1 MTTST
6 HHGLWSIL
14 WGAVVAE
21 RHGTVLALLIAG
33 SLLVGAGIL
42 WMLMSVPT
50 RYRKPV
56 VMAVTFL
63 GGLILALE
71 FLAGSEKWHPLT
83 DFLPTYGNVQMVIGS
98 FALLLGII
106 NLFMIHGQAVSKRTK
121 GWANSLAFFVA
132 FFAIMMAGFVK
143 DYATAKA
150 VSGSADSI
158 FTVFFEGFLM
168 PLSSTMFSM
177 IAFYIASAAYRAFRI
192 RSTESALMMITA
204 SILMLGLVPAGLYL
218 TAWLPEPLSW
228 LRLENL
234 SAWLL
239 VGPNM
244 AVQRAMAFGIA
255 VGALAV
261 GLRIWLSLE
270 RGSFFDRQ
278 L

>member
-1 MTTST
+1 
-6 HHGLWSIL
+6 
-14 WGAVVAE
+14 
-21 RHGTVLALLIAG
+21 
-33 SLLVGAGIL
+33 
-42 WMLMSVPT
+42 
-50 RYRKPV
+50 
-56 VMAVTFL
+56 
-63 GGLILALE
+63 
-71 FLAGSEKWHPLT
+71 
-83 DFLPTYGNVQMVIGS
+83 
-98 FALLLGII
+98 
-106 NLFMIHGQAVSKRTK
+106 
-121 GWANSLAFFVA
+121 
-132 FFAIMMAGFVK
+132 
-143 DYATAKA
+143 
-150 VSGSADSI
+150 
-158 FTVFFEGFLM
+158 
-168 PLSSTMFSM
+168 
-177 IAFYIASAAYRAFRI
+177 
-192 RSTESALMMITA
+192 MMITA

>member
-6 HHGLWSIL
+6 HHDLWSIL
-14 WGAVVAE
+14 WSATVAQ
-21 RHGTVLALLIAG
+21 RHGWVLALLIAG
-33 SLLVGAGIL
+33 SLLVGGGIL
-42 WMLMSVPT
+42 WILMSVPP
-50 RYRKPV
+50 RYRKPI

-71 FLAGSEKWHPLT
+71 FLVGQWWPGLT

-98 FALLLGII
+98 FALLLGLV
-106 NLFMIHGQAVSKRTK
+106 NLFMIHGQAVNKRSK
-121 GWANSLAFFVA
+121 GWVNSFAFFVA
-132 FFAIMMAGFVK
+132 FFAIMIAGFVK

-158 FTVFFEGFLM
+158 YTVFFNGFLM

-192 RSTESALMMITA
+192 RSTESALMMVTA

-218 TAWLPEPLSW
+218 TAWLPGWLSW

-234 SAWLL
+234 SYWLL
-239 VGPNM
+239 VSPNM

-255 VGALAV
+255 VGALAT